1 MTTHHP
7 TRISTHRASDSA
19 ESIHLLQAGATR
31 TVPDERESAISM
43 ATVLLRDVLKMDSPR
58 LIDLSNDLRLRVEE
72 DERKEFEV
80 LQRRSGLKSSTD
92 RVSDDDKVGGNV
104 SPVLNTV
111 TRRFA
116 DMMGSAKSF
125 MNDQRSEDLAPFEF
139 LSKGPV
145 PKGVEAFEEG
155 TIDERGVLVCALPP
169 KASKKVESPVPV
181 EDATKVED
189 LGVLVCAVPAKGIRV
204 TEEKKEN

>member
-1 MTTHHP
+1 
-7 TRISTHRASDSA
+7 
-19 ESIHLLQAGATR
+19 
-31 TVPDERESAISM
+31 M

-58 LIDLSNDLRLRVEE
+58 LVDLSNDLRLRVEE

-125 MNDQRSEDLAPFEF
+125 MNDQRSEDIDLAPFEF

-145 PKGVEAFEEG
+145 PKGVEAFEDG
-155 TIDERGVLVCALPP
+155 SIDERGVLVCALPP
-169 KASKKVESPVPV
+169 KASKKIETPP
-181 EDATKVED
+181 EDAVKVDD

-204 TEEKKEN
+204 PEEKEN

>member
-1 MTTHHP
+1 
-7 TRISTHRASDSA
+7 
-19 ESIHLLQAGATR
+19 
-31 TVPDERESAISM
+31 M

-58 LIDLSNDLRLRVEE
+58 LVDLSNDLRLRVEE

-92 RVSDDDKVGGNV
+92 RVSDDDKVGGNIT
-104 SPVLNTV
+104 PVLNTV

-139 LSKGPV
+139 LSKGV

-169 KASKKVESPVPV
+169 KVSKKMDLPVQ
-181 EDATKVED
+181 DLTKVED
-189 LGVLVCAVPAKGIRV
+189 LGVLVCAVPAKAIRV
-204 TEEKKEN
+204 PEEKEK